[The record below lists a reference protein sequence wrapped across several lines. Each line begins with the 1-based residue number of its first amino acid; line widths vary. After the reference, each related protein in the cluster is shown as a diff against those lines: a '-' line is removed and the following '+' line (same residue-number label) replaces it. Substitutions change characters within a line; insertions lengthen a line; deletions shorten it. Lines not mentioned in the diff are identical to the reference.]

1 MTKTRQIDDRDVDR
15 LLSALSDI
23 QIASVFAMPLD
34 EVLALRQSRR
44 SRRRSRSRFTSEYDM
59 TAIVSYS

>member
-1 MTKTRQIDDRDVDR
+1 MTSKRHIDERDVDR

-23 QIASVFAMPLD
+23 QIASVFSMPLD

-44 SRRRSRSRFTSEYDM
+44 TRRCFRSHSISDRNCAPI
-59 TAIVSYS
+59 AI